1 MRGLITAARWEV
13 RILLGGLMLAILYRL
28 LTGGIGMSGLLMAAD
43 KEGKV
48 SFSPA
53 RAQMLMATVLT
64 ALYYLIQ
71 VINATDSTTLPP
83 LPVTLVAVVGG
94 SQLIYLAGK
103 AWTLLSDKLAEMKR
117 K

>member
-1 MRGLITAARWEV
+1 MTGLITAARWEV
-13 RILLGGLMLAILYRL
+13 RIVLGGLMLAVIYRL

-43 KEGKV
+43 KDGKL

-53 RAQMLMATVLT
+53 RAQMLMATLIT

-71 VINATDSTTLPP
+71 VITTTDSTTLPP
-83 LPVTLVAVVGG
+83 LPLTLVAVVGG
-94 SQLIYLAGK
+94 SHAIYLAGK
-103 AWTLLSDKLAEMKR
+103 AWTLLSGKLGEMKR